1 MRVAHEFQTD
11 KRVISMSSEKVLH
24 DGPGKGMAARSSNN
38 AAGGQSWFTL
48 RDAVKLP
55 GLEVVFEVVG
65 FTGVRGLQ
73 LRAPSGRLV
82 EADALVVK
90 RLPRRRPAPHSSTG
104 HGES

>member
-1 MRVAHEFQTD
+1 MT
-11 KRVISMSSEKVLH
+11 
-24 DGPGKGMAARSSNN
+24 ARRDP
-38 AAGGQSWFTL
+38 L
-48 RDAVKLP
+48 RLGDAVALP
-55 GLEVVFEVVG
+55 GTDGVFEVVG

-90 RLPRRRPAPHSSTG
+90 RLPRRRPSPHSSTG